1 MNTNTLDREESL
13 AIARTIIDQLGG
25 GMFRLMTGCKDVVAL
40 SEGRGGVQF
49 TIGRNS
55 KGISIVKV
63 ELLPSDT
70 YRVSFLKK
78 YRGPM
83 VVVELEDVYAD
94 QLQMVFEEQTGMC
107 AYLTNPVV
115 FE

>member
-40 SEGRGGVQF
+40 QDGCGGVQF
-49 TIGRNS
+49 KIGRNS
-55 KGISIVKV
+55 KGISIVKI

-70 YRVSFLKK
+70 YRVQFLRK
-78 YRGPM
+78 YRGLK
-83 VVVELEDVYAD
+83 VVDAAEGVFCDEL
-94 QLQMVFEEQTGMC
+94 QSLFEEKTGMC